1 MNLINTRT
9 KGFTLLE
16 LVVSMTVSAIGLIGL
31 AGLQAASIKS
41 NTDAL
46 KRTQANILIAD
57 ITDRIRINPNGSYDI
72 AKGTAPPSSSL
83 ACEGSTGNCSS
94 AELALYD
101 LSLWKCAVGS
111 YDDTA
116 SCKALDVEGALPE
129 GTGTITVTSGSIYT
143 VTIEWVDYV
152 DTDGEQLASVSM
164 TTKI

>member
-1 MNLINTRT
+1 MDTINTRA

-16 LVVSMTVSAIGLIGL
+16 LMVSMTVSAIGLIGL

-72 AKGTAPPSSSL
+72 AKGTSPPSSSL
-83 ACEGSTGNCSS
+83 ACEDSNGNCSS

-101 LSLWKCAVGS
+101 LSLWKCAIGS
-111 YDDTA
+111 YDDSA
-116 SCKALDVEGALPE
+116 SCEALSIKGALPK
-129 GTGTITVTSGSIYT
+129 GTGTITVTSSTIYT

-152 DTDGEQLASVSM
+152 DADGEQIASVSM